1 MGAGNLEC
9 GVVRRLAREF
19 RPKDGRAGNW
29 RRGWLLA
36 LAATGLAVA
45 GCVDK
50 EDVHH
55 EELLEL
61 IVSLAGQYDNAAQ
74 VQADVKNG
82 VHPAHDAL
90 ALRIIPIDAPVMG
103 KHAFYVQE
111 SAADDPRRVMV
122 QRIWSF
128 DYSAKGIVQTVA
140 TLTEPM
146 RWRNIESD
154 PDVVRS
160 MMANDI
166 STQHGCDLKW
176 SKSGGKFIGLNDPK
190 HCRSS
195 SRATGNV
202 FIQTRIEL
210 DSSELAIG
218 EIATDVAG
226 QKVQGRADDAY
237 YRFRRQGNP

>member
-1 MGAGNLEC
+1 M
-9 GVVRRLAREF
+9 
-19 RPKDGRAGNW
+19 DGCLR
-29 RRGWLLA
+29 WLSLSVICW
-36 LAATGLAVA
+36 LAVT
-45 GCVDK
+45 GCADS
-50 EDVHH
+50 EAVHR

-61 IVSLAGQYDNAAQ
+61 AVTLGGQYDNTAQ

-128 DYSAKGIVQTVA
+128 DYSDKGIVQTVA

-146 RWRNIESD
+146 RWRDVENN

-166 STQHGCDLKW
+166 SPQHGCDVKW
-176 SKSGGKFIGLNDPK
+176 KKSGGKFIGSNDPK
-190 HCRSS
+190 HCRSN
-195 SRATGNV
+195 SRATGGV
-202 FIQTRIEL
+202 FVETRIEL
-210 DSSELAIG
+210 SSSELAIG
-218 EIATDVAG
+218 EIATDAAG
-226 QKVQGRADDAY
+226 QNVQGRTDDPY
-237 YRFRRQGNP
+237 YRFRRQSGP

>member
-1 MGAGNLEC
+1 MVRSSGGAW
-9 GVVRRLAREF
+9 ARGAAVLVASVF
-19 RPKDGRAGNW
+19 
-29 RRGWLLA
+29 LLA
-36 LAATGLAVA
+36 A
-45 GCVDK
+45 CVDK

-61 IVSLAGQYDNAAQ
+61 VATLAGKYDNTAQ

-90 ALRIIPIDAPVMG
+90 ALHVIPIDAPVMG

-146 RWRNIESD
+146 RWRDIENN

-166 STQHGCDLKW
+166 SAQHGCDVKW
-176 SKSGGKFIGLNDPK
+176 QKSGGKFVGSNDPK
-190 HCRSS
+190 RCRSN
-195 SRATGNV
+195 SRATGGV
-202 FIQTRIEL
+202 FIETKIEL
-210 DSSELAIG
+210 DSGELAIG
-218 EIATDVAG
+218 EIATDAAG
-226 QKVQGRADDAY
+226 QKVQGRTDDAF
-237 YRFRRQGNP
+237 YRFRRQGNL